1 MKIFKSVLVLIS
13 VFFVNSLVLA
23 AGVDSTKELL
33 TSKASSSKA
42 QIDTQAISIKLLSKL
57 GLQAEKISA
66 SNLPYLAE
74 VITNQGLFY
83 VSYDGN
89 YIIQGKLFSIENG
102 VFNLTENSLAKM
114 RLEGVKKFDQNM
126 ITYPA
131 KNEKHVVTVFT
142 DITCGYCRKLHE
154 QMQDYNDLGITVRY
168 LAYPR
173 AGIRDEF
180 GNYSQSFKD
189 LRSIWCHENPEVALT
204 RAKSGFEVAQRTCEQ
219 PIEAEFNFGR
229 QIGVNGTPAIIFENG
244 MMIPGYQPPADLAQA
259 LSNL

>member
-83 VSYDGN
+83 VSYDGK